1 MGEEEEGVQLAIVR
15 YVRELR
21 YAVMQG
27 ASLEE
32 ANKQLLASVR
42 RQFARH
48 PDVVEEQ
55 EAALAEAL
63 HLERAQRDKVSYW
76 RKAALK
82 AGRPDWYGGADD
94 GSRIWQALRRRL
106 KEMGRSEDE
115 IESVDMDST
124 AVLSLTD
131 NPGQARFTTKGLVL
145 GHVQS
150 GKTGNMAAVVAKAA
164 DTPYKF
170 FVILSGLTDSLRN
183 QTQTRLDA
191 DLVDNGHSERWF
203 PWTQVDR
210 RLADGKVEK
219 GDFNHPSSGGFP
231 LAGPE
236 CHIAVMKKSAAILRR
251 FKLKLKSTPAA
262 LLAQTAFMI
271 IDDECDQASVNSARL
286 QASISATNKVIR
298 EILAMLPKV
307 AYAGYTATPFAN
319 ILIDPNEPQDLYPRD
334 FIHPLMKPDAYFGAE
349 ELFGREALQGEDADV
364 DSGYNMIRIVGQA
377 EVPGLRPAPKQAAT
391 FSFEMTDSIA
401 KAIRYFILALAARN
415 VRGQQDQHS
424 TMLIHTSVLNLVH
437 LATQAVVEPYL
448 RDLAH
453 RLERGDDSLLREM
466 EQIWIDESEIVDAA
480 EFGNE
485 KISFASLKPL
495 LTEVASSIE
504 VKVENWRSQDRI
516 DYSEPGRRYIVIGG
530 NVLARGLTLSGLIVS
545 FFMRTSSQYDTLMQM
560 GRWFGYR
567 PGYEDLPRV
576 WMEEDVRDA
585 FFDLATVEEEI
596 RRDIDTYAIDNV
608 KPIEFATRIRKIPGL
623 AITARTKL
631 RNIRTANIGFEGEHV
646 QTIKFRRSERD
657 VLAANW
663 DAGHRLLGATEDHIQ
678 IRGNRLATGVPAN
691 HIERFLDEYQI
702 EEGRTLQSKF
712 LKAYIQNLAASDPA
726 ARLWN
731 VVTIS
736 GNTEQMSERSL
747 GPNGR
752 VACVTRNPLKNS
764 GEMAFVKA
772 IMSRGDVLADVENVP
787 AELADK
793 GWKAL
798 KEARYAMG
806 MPPLLVLYPIYRD
819 SQPRTKSDREPM
831 DAETDVLGFGIVFPG
846 KPGSGTV
853 YVQADIPP
861 LESEEDYE
869 GENAIPEELIDG
881 E

>member
-1 MGEEEEGVQLAIVR
+1 M
-15 YVRELR
+15 
-21 YAVMQG
+21 
-27 ASLEE
+27 
-32 ANKQLLASVR
+32 
-42 RQFARH
+42 
-48 PDVVEEQ
+48 
-55 EAALAEAL
+55 
-63 HLERAQRDKVSYW
+63 
-76 RKAALK
+76 K
-82 AGRPDWYGGADD
+82 AGRPDWYGGADG
-94 GSRIWQALRRRL
+94 GSRIWHALRRRL
-106 KEMGRSEDE
+106 EEIGRSEDE
-115 IESVDMDST
+115 INSVDMDST

-183 QTQTRLDA
+183 QTQVRLDA
-191 DLVDNGHSERWF
+191 DLVENGHGDRWF
-203 PWTQVDR
+203 KWTQVDR
-210 RLADGKVEK
+210 RLADGKLEK
-219 GDFNHPSSGGFP
+219 GDFNHPPSGGFP
-231 LAGPE
+231 LAGPQR
-236 CHIAVMKKSAAILRR
+236 HIAVMKKNAAILRR
-251 FKLKLKSTPAA
+251 FKRKLKSTPAA

-298 EILAMLPKV
+298 EIVGMLPKV

-334 FIHPLMKPDAYFGAE
+334 FIHPLLKPDSYFGAE
-349 ELFGREALQGEDADV
+349 ELFGREALQGEDSDTE
-364 DSGYNMIRIVGQA
+364 SGYNMIRIVDQS
-377 EVPGLRPAPKQAAT
+377 EVPRLRPAPRQAA
-391 FSFEMTDSIA
+391 SFAFEVTESIS
-401 KAIRYFILALAARN
+401 KAIRYFIMAVAARN
-415 VRGQQDQHS
+415 VRGQQDEHS

-437 LATQAVVEPYL
+437 LATQVVVEPYL
-448 RDLAH
+448 RDLAKQ
-453 RLERGDDSLLREM
+453 LERNDGSLMAEM
-466 EQIWIDESEIVDAA
+466 EQIWIEESEIVDAA

-485 KISFASLKPL
+485 KIPFSKLKPL
-495 LTEVASSIE
+495 LAEVASSID

-560 GRWFGYR
+560 GRWFGFR

-608 KPIEFATRIRKIPGL
+608 RPIEFATRIRKIPGL

-631 RNIRTANIGFEGEHV
+631 RNIRTASIGFEGEHV

-657 VLAANW
+657 VLVSNW
-663 DAGHRLLGATEDHIQ
+663 DAGHRLLSAAENHVQ

-691 HIERFLDEYQI
+691 QIERFLDEYQI
-702 EEGRTLQSKF
+702 EEGRTLQSGF
-712 LKAYIQNLAASDPA
+712 LKTYIKNLAESDSA
-726 ARLWN
+726 ARKWN
-731 VVTIS
+731 IVTIS
-736 GNTEQMSERSL
+736 GNAEQMSERPL
-747 GPNGR
+747 GPSGA

-764 GEMAFVKA
+764 GDMAFVKA
-772 IMSRGDVLADVENVP
+772 IMSRADVLADVEAVP
-787 AELADK
+787 TELAGK

-798 KEARYAMG
+798 KEARFTMG

-819 SQPRTKSDREPM
+819 SKPGARSDREPM

-861 LESEEDYE
+861 LEPEEEYE

>member
-1 MGEEEEGVQLAIVR
+1 MGENEEIVQLAIGR
-15 YVRELR
+15 YARELR
-21 YAVMQG
+21 HGVMQG
-27 ASLEE
+27 VGLEE
-32 ANKQLLASVR
+32 SYEQLLASIR
-42 RQFARH
+42 TQFARH

-55 EAALAEAL
+55 EIALKEAL
-63 HLERAQRDKVSYW
+63 RLELAQRDRVSYW

-82 AGRPDWYGGADD
+82 AGRPDWYGGADE

-106 KEMGRSEDE
+106 KEIGRSEDE
-115 IESVDMDST
+115 IESIDMDST

-150 GKTGNMAAVVAKAA
+150 GKTGNMAAVIAKAA
-164 DTPYKF
+164 DTPYRF

-183 QTQTRLDA
+183 QTQARLDA
-191 DLVDNGHSERWF
+191 DLVDNGHRDRWYS
-203 PWTQVDR
+203 WTQIDR
-210 RLADGKVEK
+210 RLPDGRLEK
-219 GDFNHPSSGGFP
+219 GDFNHRPGSGFP

-236 CHIAVMKKSAAILRR
+236 CHIAVMKKNAAILRR
-251 FKLKLKSTPAA
+251 FKRMLRATPSA

-286 QASISATNKVIR
+286 QASISATNRVIR
-298 EILAMLPKV
+298 EIVAMLPKV
-307 AYAGYTATPFAN
+307 AYVGYTATPFAN

-349 ELFGREALQGEDADV
+349 ELFGRKALQGEDADI
-364 DSGYNMIRIVGQA
+364 DSGYNMIRIVGHK
-377 EVPGLRPAPKQAAT
+377 EISGLRPAPRQAAT
-391 FSFEMTDSIA
+391 FAFEMTDSISA
-401 KAIRYFILALAARN
+401 AIRYFILALAARI

-424 TMLIHTSVLNLVH
+424 TMLIHTSMLNVVH

-448 RDLAH
+448 QDMTR
-453 RLERGDDSLLREM
+453 RLKHGDESLFCEM
-466 EQIWIDESEIVDAA
+466 EQLWDDESEMVDAA

-485 KISFASLKPL
+485 RVPFAKLRPL
-495 LTEVASSIE
+495 LAGVSSSIE
-504 VKVENWRSQDRI
+504 IKVENWRSEDRI

-560 GRWFGYR
+560 GRWFGFR
-567 PGYEDLPRV
+567 PGYADLPRV

-608 KPIEFATRIRKIPGL
+608 TPIEFAARVRKIPGL

-631 RNIRTANIGFEGEHV
+631 RNVRTASIGFEGEHV
-646 QTIKFRRSERD
+646 QTIKFRRSEKD
-657 VLAANW
+657 VLDPNW
-663 DAGHRLLGATEDHIQ
+663 DAGHRLLEAAADHIR
-678 IRGNRLATGVPAN
+678 IRGNRVTTGVPASQ
-691 HIERFLDEYQI
+691 IERFLDEYHI
-702 EEGRTLQSKF
+702 EEGRTLQSRF
-712 LKAYIQNLAASDPA
+712 LLAYIRNLAASDPA
-726 ARLWN
+726 GRLWN
-731 VVTIS
+731 VATIS
-736 GNTEQMSERSL
+736 GNTEQMSERPL
-747 GPNGR
+747 GPGGR

-772 IMSRGDVLADVENVP
+772 IMSRSDILADVENAP
-787 AELADK
+787 AELTNK

-798 KEARYAMG
+798 KEARYSMG

-819 SQPRTKSDREPM
+819 SHPKIGSDREPM
-831 DAETDVLGFGIVFPG
+831 NAATDVLGFGIVFPG

-881 E
+881 S